1 MIHMI
6 EAKLAPKRVA
16 SALRN
21 PRQLRTLIAMI
32 RHCYTRSNGVN
43 VLCSQIRHQVES
55 VQPRFVSERV
65 PDAEDY
71 FEKAD
76 MSPREYIRMS
86 LKLRASM
93 RDGTVDSDDTLTGDE
108 VLEASTPSKGAEQL
122 ATIETDIRNSYDD
135 SMTFEEDLDDLT
147 SGFFPEQLSSTVLDD
162 EYSGGVACDVGSSWN
177 TKQYASSS

>member
-43 VLCSQIRHQVES
+43 ALCSQIRHQVES
-55 VQPRFVSERV
+55 VQPRCGSERV
-65 PDAEDY
+65 TDTVDC

-93 RDGTVDSDDTLTGDE
+93 RDGTVDSDDTLTVNE
-108 VLEASTPSKGAEQL
+108 VLEASTPSNYTEKL
-122 ATIETDIRNSYDD
+122 ATIETDIWNSYDD
-135 SMTFEEDLDDLT
+135 SLTFEDDLDDLT
-147 SGFFPEQLSSTVLDD
+147 GDFSAERLSSAVPDD
-162 EYSGGVACDVGSSWN
+162 
-177 TKQYASSS
+177 